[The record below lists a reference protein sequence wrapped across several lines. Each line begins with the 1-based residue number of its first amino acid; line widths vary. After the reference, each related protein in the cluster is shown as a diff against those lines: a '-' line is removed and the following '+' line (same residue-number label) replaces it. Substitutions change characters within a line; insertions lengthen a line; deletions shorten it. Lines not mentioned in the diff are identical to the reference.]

1 MAKKLS
7 ILDKTFQLAL
17 LLHRR
22 TAEFNRKYKFTIGD
36 RIDVVAEEAQEMILR
51 ANHQTDPK
59 RAAQIIYDFV
69 LRIDTLSLKLRMA
82 VALGL
87 MSDDAK
93 AQCDMLIA
101 KIKDEARGWRNYF
114 LRGEGCRR
122 QEQRAVGREPIII
135 ILKRVCIL
143 SFIVIPTMQKTGE
156 YNSNNAFIYNG
167 NTGNVNNNNKYNTN
181 AVRPVS
187 EFQGNVD
194 PFASF
199 YKSMRAAYR
208 LCLKNKAHT
217 ANAIRFW
224 LDEESEL
231 VALARE
237 VFNCEYV
244 PRQSIAFIVTK
255 PCLREVVAAD
265 FRDRIVQHYI
275 VMRLEAL
282 FEECG
287 TLDDNMFSC
296 RVGKGNLAAIQA
308 LQQQI
313 FHQSKGYTTDC
324 YVAKFDLQSFFM
336 SIDKRRLYD
345 ELVALVAKRYEGWDK
360 DTLLYLI
367 RVVTLHNPQDNAVRK
382 TPLCDWADL
391 PRSKSLYNVD
401 WFLGLAIGNLTSQS
415 DANFYNAPA
424 MRWMRSVGLAPV
436 NYVDDFAFV
445 VRDKASFLTAM
456 PYIRNYF
463 AAERGLTMHP
473 RKFYLQHYSKGIKFL
488 GAVIK
493 YNRVYTNNQTVAR
506 CFGKIHY
513 YNEACR
519 HSSRR
524 KARHVEKL
532 ATILNSYLGL
542 MRHFDTFNIRKR
554 IAAEVGTVWCDYIR
568 FDDDITTAT
577 VVKHFRQREICKYNV
592 RKQRRRD
599 LFTLKNLLND
609 GNTAAN

>member
-1 MAKKLS
+1 
-7 ILDKTFQLAL
+7 
-17 LLHRR
+17 
-22 TAEFNRKYKFTIGD
+22 
-36 RIDVVAEEAQEMILR
+36 
-51 ANHQTDPK
+51 
-59 RAAQIIYDFV
+59 
-69 LRIDTLSLKLRMA
+69 
-82 VALGL
+82 
-87 MSDDAK
+87 
-93 AQCDMLIA
+93 
-101 KIKDEARGWRNYF
+101 
-114 LRGEGCRR
+114 
-122 QEQRAVGREPIII
+122 
-135 ILKRVCIL
+135 
-143 SFIVIPTMQKTGE
+143 MQKTGE

-167 NTGNVNNNNKYNTN
+167 NTGNVNNNKYNTN

-296 RVGKGNLAAIQA
+296 RVGKGNLA
-308 LQQQI
+308 
-313 FHQSKGYTTDC
+313 
-324 YVAKFDLQSFFM
+324 
-336 SIDKRRLYD
+336 
-345 ELVALVAKRYEGWDK
+345 
-360 DTLLYLI
+360 
-367 RVVTLHNPQDNAVRK
+367 
-382 TPLCDWADL
+382 
-391 PRSKSLYNVD
+391 
-401 WFLGLAIGNLTSQS
+401 
-415 DANFYNAPA
+415 
-424 MRWMRSVGLAPV
+424 
-436 NYVDDFAFV
+436 
-445 VRDKASFLTAM
+445 AM

>member
-1 MAKKLS
+1 
-7 ILDKTFQLAL
+7 
-17 LLHRR
+17 
-22 TAEFNRKYKFTIGD
+22 
-36 RIDVVAEEAQEMILR
+36 
-51 ANHQTDPK
+51 
-59 RAAQIIYDFV
+59 
-69 LRIDTLSLKLRMA
+69 
-82 VALGL
+82 
-87 MSDDAK
+87 
-93 AQCDMLIA
+93 
-101 KIKDEARGWRNYF
+101 
-114 LRGEGCRR
+114 
-122 QEQRAVGREPIII
+122 
-135 ILKRVCIL
+135 
-143 SFIVIPTMQKTGE
+143 MQKTGE

-208 LCLKNKAHT
+208 LCLKNKVHT

-244 PRQSIAFIVTK
+244 PR
-255 PCLREVVAAD
+255 
-265 FRDRIVQHYI
+265 
-275 VMRLEAL
+275 
-282 FEECG
+282 
-287 TLDDNMFSC
+287 
-296 RVGKGNLAAIQA
+296 
-308 LQQQI
+308 
-313 FHQSKGYTTDC
+313 
-324 YVAKFDLQSFFM
+324 
-336 SIDKRRLYD
+336 
-345 ELVALVAKRYEGWDK
+345 
-360 DTLLYLI
+360 
-367 RVVTLHNPQDNAVRK
+367 
-382 TPLCDWADL
+382 
-391 PRSKSLYNVD
+391 
-401 WFLGLAIGNLTSQS
+401 QS

>member
-1 MAKKLS
+1 
-7 ILDKTFQLAL
+7 
-17 LLHRR
+17 
-22 TAEFNRKYKFTIGD
+22 
-36 RIDVVAEEAQEMILR
+36 
-51 ANHQTDPK
+51 
-59 RAAQIIYDFV
+59 
-69 LRIDTLSLKLRMA
+69 
-82 VALGL
+82 
-87 MSDDAK
+87 
-93 AQCDMLIA
+93 
-101 KIKDEARGWRNYF
+101 
-114 LRGEGCRR
+114 
-122 QEQRAVGREPIII
+122 
-135 ILKRVCIL
+135 
-143 SFIVIPTMQKTGE
+143 MQKTGE

-208 LCLKNKAHT
+208 LCLKNKVHT

-308 LQQQI
+308 LQRQI
-313 FHQSKGYTTDC
+313 FHQSKGYTADC

-554 IAAEVGTVWCDYIR
+554 IAAEVGTVWCDYIPFRRRHHDGNGRQTFPATGNLQIQRPQTTQTR
-568 FDDDITTAT
+568 FIHTQKLTQRWKHSSKLTNYSRASWNCARSWHRRT
-577 VVKHFRQREICKYNV
+577 NGPRNASKTERRFVKHTPTISPDTRPQTPNTTETNRRWPNSKRREMRNEPRKSRRITSTPYEPANRTIDNDRNRRAELGDSDIDVDFLSSACGFDHLVGRCSCGYRLRSLFR
-592 RKQRRRD
+592 
-599 LFTLKNLLND
+599 L
-609 GNTAAN
+609 

>member
-101 KIKDEARGWRNYF
+101 KIKDEARGW
-114 LRGEGCRR
+114 
-122 QEQRAVGREPIII
+122 
-135 ILKRVCIL
+135 
-143 SFIVIPTMQKTGE
+143 
-156 YNSNNAFIYNG
+156 
-167 NTGNVNNNNKYNTN
+167 
-181 AVRPVS
+181 
-187 EFQGNVD
+187 
-194 PFASF
+194 
-199 YKSMRAAYR
+199 
-208 LCLKNKAHT
+208 
-217 ANAIRFW
+217 
-224 LDEESEL
+224 
-231 VALARE
+231 
-237 VFNCEYV
+237 
-244 PRQSIAFIVTK
+244 
-255 PCLREVVAAD
+255 
-265 FRDRIVQHYI
+265 
-275 VMRLEAL
+275 
-282 FEECG
+282 
-287 TLDDNMFSC
+287 
-296 RVGKGNLAAIQA
+296 
-308 LQQQI
+308 
-313 FHQSKGYTTDC
+313 
-324 YVAKFDLQSFFM
+324 
-336 SIDKRRLYD
+336 
-345 ELVALVAKRYEGWDK
+345 
-360 DTLLYLI
+360 
-367 RVVTLHNPQDNAVRK
+367 
-382 TPLCDWADL
+382 
-391 PRSKSLYNVD
+391 
-401 WFLGLAIGNLTSQS
+401 
-415 DANFYNAPA
+415 
-424 MRWMRSVGLAPV
+424 
-436 NYVDDFAFV
+436 
-445 VRDKASFLTAM
+445 
-456 PYIRNYF
+456 RNYF

>member
-1 MAKKLS
+1 MARVS
-7 ILDKTFQLAL
+7 SA
-17 LLHRR
+17 
-22 TAEFNRKYKFTIGD
+22 
-36 RIDVVAEEAQEMILR
+36 R
-51 ANHQTDPK
+51 AT
-59 RAAQIIYDFV
+59 
-69 LRIDTLSLKLRMA
+69 
-82 VALGL
+82 G
-87 MSDDAK
+87 
-93 AQCDMLIA
+93 
-101 KIKDEARGWRNYF
+101 
-114 LRGEGCRR
+114 RR
-122 QEQRAVGREPIII
+122 QRAYNYYFEKGLHTIIH
-135 ILKRVCIL
+135 
-143 SFIVIPTMQKTGE
+143 SYTDNAKTGE

-208 LCLKNKAHT
+208 LCLKNKVHT

-313 FHQSKGYTTDC
+313 FHQSKGYTADC

-513 YNEACR
+513 YNEARR

-599 LFTLKNLLND
+599 LFTLKTYSTMETQQQINELQSRQLELRAIMASSDERAAKCFKNGTSFRETYPD
-609 GNTAAN
+609 DFARYEAANTEYNRNEQTLAKLEATRDAERAEEEQAHNIDAV

>member
-114 LRGEGCRR
+114 LRGE
-122 QEQRAVGREPIII
+122 
-135 ILKRVCIL
+135 
-143 SFIVIPTMQKTGE
+143 
-156 YNSNNAFIYNG
+156 
-167 NTGNVNNNNKYNTN
+167 
-181 AVRPVS
+181 
-187 EFQGNVD
+187 
-194 PFASF
+194 
-199 YKSMRAAYR
+199 
-208 LCLKNKAHT
+208 
-217 ANAIRFW
+217 
-224 LDEESEL
+224 
-231 VALARE
+231 
-237 VFNCEYV
+237 
-244 PRQSIAFIVTK
+244 
-255 PCLREVVAAD
+255 VVAAD
-265 FRDRIVQHYI
+265 FRDRIVQQ
-275 VMRLEAL
+275 AL

-313 FHQSKGYTTDC
+313 FHQSKGYTADC

-445 VRDKASFLTAM
+445 VRDKASFLTSM

-554 IAAEVGTVWCDYIR
+554 IAAEVGTVWCDCIR
-568 FDDDITTAT
+568 SDDDITTAT

>member
-1 MAKKLS
+1 
-7 ILDKTFQLAL
+7 
-17 LLHRR
+17 
-22 TAEFNRKYKFTIGD
+22 
-36 RIDVVAEEAQEMILR
+36 
-51 ANHQTDPK
+51 
-59 RAAQIIYDFV
+59 
-69 LRIDTLSLKLRMA
+69 
-82 VALGL
+82 
-87 MSDDAK
+87 
-93 AQCDMLIA
+93 
-101 KIKDEARGWRNYF
+101 
-114 LRGEGCRR
+114 
-122 QEQRAVGREPIII
+122 
-135 ILKRVCIL
+135 
-143 SFIVIPTMQKTGE
+143 MQKTGE
-156 YNSNNAFIYNG
+156 YSSNNAFVYGGDSGYVGYNR
-167 NTGNVNNNNKYNTN
+167 KYLAG

-313 FHQSKGYTTDC
+313 FHQSKGYTADC

-360 DTLLYLI
+360 
-367 RVVTLHNPQDNAVRK
+367 
-382 TPLCDWADL
+382 
-391 PRSKSLYNVD
+391 
-401 WFLGLAIGNLTSQS
+401 
-415 DANFYNAPA
+415 
-424 MRWMRSVGLAPV
+424 
-436 NYVDDFAFV
+436 
-445 VRDKASFLTAM
+445 ASFLTSM

>member
-36 RIDVVAEEAQEMILR
+36 RIDVVAGEAQEMILR

-87 MSDDAK
+87 MSDD
-93 AQCDMLIA
+93 
-101 KIKDEARGWRNYF
+101 
-114 LRGEGCRR
+114 
-122 QEQRAVGREPIII
+122 
-135 ILKRVCIL
+135 
-143 SFIVIPTMQKTGE
+143 
-156 YNSNNAFIYNG
+156 
-167 NTGNVNNNNKYNTN
+167 
-181 AVRPVS
+181 
-187 EFQGNVD
+187 
-194 PFASF
+194 
-199 YKSMRAAYR
+199 
-208 LCLKNKAHT
+208 
-217 ANAIRFW
+217 
-224 LDEESEL
+224 
-231 VALARE
+231 
-237 VFNCEYV
+237 
-244 PRQSIAFIVTK
+244 
-255 PCLREVVAAD
+255 
-265 FRDRIVQHYI
+265 
-275 VMRLEAL
+275 
-282 FEECG
+282 
-287 TLDDNMFSC
+287 DNMFSC

-324 YVAKFDLQSFFM
+324 YVAKFD
-336 SIDKRRLYD
+336 
-345 ELVALVAKRYEGWDK
+345 
-360 DTLLYLI
+360 
-367 RVVTLHNPQDNAVRK
+367 
-382 TPLCDWADL
+382 
-391 PRSKSLYNVD
+391 
-401 WFLGLAIGNLTSQS
+401 
-415 DANFYNAPA
+415 
-424 MRWMRSVGLAPV
+424 
-436 NYVDDFAFV
+436 
-445 VRDKASFLTAM
+445 
-456 PYIRNYF
+456 
-463 AAERGLTMHP
+463 
-473 RKFYLQHYSKGIKFL
+473 LQHYSKGIKFL

>member
-1 MAKKLS
+1 
-7 ILDKTFQLAL
+7 
-17 LLHRR
+17 
-22 TAEFNRKYKFTIGD
+22 
-36 RIDVVAEEAQEMILR
+36 
-51 ANHQTDPK
+51 
-59 RAAQIIYDFV
+59 
-69 LRIDTLSLKLRMA
+69 
-82 VALGL
+82 
-87 MSDDAK
+87 
-93 AQCDMLIA
+93 
-101 KIKDEARGWRNYF
+101 
-114 LRGEGCRR
+114 
-122 QEQRAVGREPIII
+122 
-135 ILKRVCIL
+135 
-143 SFIVIPTMQKTGE
+143 MQKTGE

-265 FRDRIVQHYI
+265 FRDRIVLHYI

-445 VRDKASFLTAM
+445 VRDKASFLTSM

-554 IAAEVGTVWCDYIR
+554 IAAEVGTV
-568 FDDDITTAT
+568 
-577 VVKHFRQREICKYNV
+577 
-592 RKQRRRD
+592 
-599 LFTLKNLLND
+599 
-609 GNTAAN
+609 

>member
-1 MAKKLS
+1 
-7 ILDKTFQLAL
+7 
-17 LLHRR
+17 
-22 TAEFNRKYKFTIGD
+22 
-36 RIDVVAEEAQEMILR
+36 
-51 ANHQTDPK
+51 
-59 RAAQIIYDFV
+59 
-69 LRIDTLSLKLRMA
+69 
-82 VALGL
+82 
-87 MSDDAK
+87 
-93 AQCDMLIA
+93 
-101 KIKDEARGWRNYF
+101 
-114 LRGEGCRR
+114 
-122 QEQRAVGREPIII
+122 
-135 ILKRVCIL
+135 
-143 SFIVIPTMQKTGE
+143 MQKTGE

-308 LQQQI
+308 LRQQI
-313 FHQSKGYTTDC
+313 FHQSKGYTADC

-345 ELVALVAKRYEGWDK
+345 ELVVLVAKRYEGWDK

-367 RVVTLHNPQDNAVRK
+367 L
-382 TPLCDWADL
+382 
-391 PRSKSLYNVD
+391 D

-445 VRDKASFLTAM
+445 VRDKASFLRAM

-493 YNRVYTNNQTVAR
+493 YNRVYTNNQTIER

-554 IAAEVGTVWCDYIR
+554 IAAEVETVWRDYIR
-568 FDDDITTAT
+568 FDGDITTAT
-577 VVKHFRQREICKYNV
+577 VVKRFRRREICKYNV

>member
-1 MAKKLS
+1 
-7 ILDKTFQLAL
+7 
-17 LLHRR
+17 
-22 TAEFNRKYKFTIGD
+22 
-36 RIDVVAEEAQEMILR
+36 
-51 ANHQTDPK
+51 
-59 RAAQIIYDFV
+59 
-69 LRIDTLSLKLRMA
+69 
-82 VALGL
+82 
-87 MSDDAK
+87 
-93 AQCDMLIA
+93 ML
-101 KIKDEARGWRNYF
+101 
-114 LRGEGCRR
+114 
-122 QEQRAVGREPIII
+122 
-135 ILKRVCIL
+135 
-143 SFIVIPTMQKTGE
+143 
-156 YNSNNAFIYNG
+156 
-167 NTGNVNNNNKYNTN
+167 
-181 AVRPVS
+181 
-187 EFQGNVD
+187 
-194 PFASF
+194 
-199 YKSMRAAYR
+199 
-208 LCLKNKAHT
+208 
-217 ANAIRFW
+217 
-224 LDEESEL
+224 
-231 VALARE
+231 
-237 VFNCEYV
+237 
-244 PRQSIAFIVTK
+244 
-255 PCLREVVAAD
+255 
-265 FRDRIVQHYI
+265 FRSHYI